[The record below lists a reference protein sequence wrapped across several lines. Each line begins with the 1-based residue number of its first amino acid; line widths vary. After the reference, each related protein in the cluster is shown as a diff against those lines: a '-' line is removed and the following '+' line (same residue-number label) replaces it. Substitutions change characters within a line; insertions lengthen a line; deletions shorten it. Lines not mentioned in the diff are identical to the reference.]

1 MTMLLHID
9 DHMTIEE
16 IQDHFNECY
25 PFLKLCFY
33 ARPQKRHRPA
43 NKSELINEKLTIGD
57 IRKDHK
63 NGTVSIKSWHK
74 IGQVE
79 SELKEKFD
87 LNALVFRW
95 DNISMSWVPT
105 FLTEGLT
112 IQQQSEFSV
121 MPPLVYA

>member
-1 MTMLLHID
+1 MLLHID

-25 PFLKLCFY
+25 PFLKICFY
-33 ARPQKRHRPA
+33 SKAQKRHKPA
-43 NKSELINEKLTIGD
+43 NKAEMLDEKSKVGV
-57 IRKDHK
+57 IRKNHT
-63 NGTVSIKSWHK
+63 NGIVEIMSWYT

-79 SELKEKFD
+79 RELKEKFD
-87 LNALVFRW
+87 LNTQIFRW

-112 IQQQSEFSV
+112 IQQQSKFSAI
-121 MPPLVYA
+121 PPLACA

>member
-1 MTMLLHID
+1 MLLHID

-25 PFLKLCFY
+25 PFLKICFY
-33 ARPQKRHRPA
+33 SKSQKRHKPA
-43 NKSELINEKLTIGD
+43 NKEELLNEKSTMGA
-57 IRKDHK
+57 IRKSSN
-63 NGTVSIKSWHK
+63 NGMVEIKSWYT

-79 SELKEKFD
+79 RELKEKFD
-87 LNALVFRW
+87 LNTQIFRW

-112 IQQQSEFSV
+112 IQQQSKFSAI
-121 MPPLVYA
+121 PPLAYA